1 MEQGGNLDIEL
12 LGRGSWGELASM
24 LRTSFHF
31 VAKPARVV
39 SAVLMESLS
48 LASNL
53 RLWDVVEHQV
63 VGWYEAG
70 ASILDTRY
78 GGEADNLAHLFSQR
92 RHTAKGRRTLHE
104 IFADWTR
111 QLRADLV

>member
-1 MEQGGNLDIEL
+1 
-12 LGRGSWGELASM
+12 M

-39 SAVLMESLS
+39 IAVLMESPS

-63 VGWYEAG
+63 MSWYEAG
-70 ASILDTRY
+70 ASILDARY
-78 GGEADNLAHLFSQR
+78 GGELKYR
-92 RHTAKGRRTLHE
+92 
-104 IFADWTR
+104 
-111 QLRADLV
+111 